1 MTFSILIPSYKDTFL
16 AECLDSCLSQTYSDY
31 EIIVVNDS
39 SPYDLDS
46 IVEKFKNP
54 KLHYYKNET
63 GYGAEKLV
71 DNWNHCLQ
79 LSSGDYV
86 LCIGDDDKLKP
97 CCLENYQQLIVSHP
111 GLDVYHTR
119 MEIIDTDSNVVTI
132 QEERPT
138 TESVFSMIW
147 HFWHGRRQVIGDW
160 CFKAETMKEN
170 GGFFPLPYAWSS
182 DNLTAF
188 KYAIKKGVANTNIPG
203 FQYRESSITLTS
215 KHTHSTIEGKIKAW
229 KEVESWYKQFL
240 QEVEATNDIDKIY
253 KKNIAEL
260 LERYINRKIEGEIE
274 AGIHDYPYSLMKWL
288 KTGKTA
294 GLSRLQILRYFTKN
308 ILF

>member
-1 MTFSILIPSYKDTFL
+1 MTFSILIPSYKDTFF

-46 IVEKFKNP
+46 IVERYKNP
-54 KLHYYKNET
+54 KLHYFKNEM
-63 GYGAEKLV
+63 GYGAEKVV
-71 DNWNHCLQ
+71 DNWNHCLK
-79 LSSGDYV
+79 LSTGDFV

-97 CCLENYQQLIVSHP
+97 CCLENYQQLIASHP

-119 MEIIDTDSNVVTI
+119 MEIIDSDSNVVTI
-132 QEERPT
+132 QEERPI
-138 TESVFSMIW
+138 TESVFSIIR

-160 CFKAETMKEN
+160 CFKAKTMKEN
-170 GGFFPLPYAWSS
+170 GGFISLPYGWSS

-188 KYAIKKGVANTNIPG
+188 KYAIKKGVANTNTPG

-215 KHTHSTIEGKIKAW
+215 KHAPSTIEGKIKAW

-253 KKNIAEL
+253 KKNISEL
-260 LERYINRKIEGEIE
+260 LDRYINRKIEGEIE
-274 AGIHDYPYSLMKWL
+274 AGIHDYPYSLGKWL
-288 KTGKTA
+288 KTGKAA
-294 GLSRLQILRYFTKN
+294 GVSRFQILRYFTKK
-308 ILF
+308 IIF